1 MVKHGKTTVAVI
13 FRLKRFKKSNKTF
26 IFASAAGCY
35 LSTLFWSTSS
45 ARETE
50 GLEETPSAS
59 SWVSHSEKKK
69 FTNINLAHDFSH
81 HLISCWLLCYTYHLE
96 SISMTVC
103 DGIHQGGLRCETTWQ
118 FDFHVASPTEWWLIW
133 SPLPKLHEPL
143 GSYAGERAWFRM
155 FGQTFWRLPKC
166 SRRPLCLTIATGAR
180 NITGHSIWRCFAH
193 CNLLWNFLRFSELIE
208 CSIQPATKRC
218 IAFVYLEES
227 VQF

>member
-1 MVKHGKTTVAVI
+1 MISLTQAKHVVKNMVKHGKTTVAVI

-59 SWVSHSEKKK
+59 SWVSHSEKQK

-133 SPLPKLHEPL
+133 SPFL
-143 GSYAGERAWFRM
+143 SYM
-155 FGQTFWRLPKC
+155 
-166 SRRPLCLTIATGAR
+166 
-180 NITGHSIWRCFAH
+180 
-193 CNLLWNFLRFSELIE
+193 NLLGAMLVRGHGFACLGKHSGVCPNAVED
-208 CSIQPATKRC
+208 RC
-218 IAFVYLEES
+218 A
-227 VQF
+227 

>member
-1 MVKHGKTTVAVI
+1 MSLIYAACAFCAACYSYNIWACILILDTWHSELKKCIITIIENHWELCVISLTQAKHVVKNMVKHGKTTVAVI

-118 FDFHVASPTEWWLIW
+118 FYPPSGFTYWMMVDMIFPS
-133 SPLPKLHEPL
+133 
-143 GSYAGERAWFRM
+143 
-155 FGQTFWRLPKC
+155 
-166 SRRPLCLTIATGAR
+166 
-180 NITGHSIWRCFAH
+180 
-193 CNLLWNFLRFSELIE
+193 
-208 CSIQPATKRC
+208 
-218 IAFVYLEES
+218 
-227 VQF
+227 